1 MDDREKLADELHD
14 LELVDYFYL
23 NLTTPQLLS
32 HLKQIDLKLTP
43 KSDEAPFN
51 AIVKGYQAATDQ
63 QGHPWIVKPVTCADE
78 ALYHRVCMLVYL
90 LDHQTGTLSAPL
102 VLTKINGK
110 PFRATKVIR
119 KGIQISSYNYLN
131 KPYIDYIRQDLVNRW
146 IYFDEDRNPNNY
158 LVIQNSQRKD
168 FLVAI
173 DFDKADL
180 TTTKMKITGDPDK
193 FGWFRTEKT
202 RFLTLL
208 RPEHFQNQPLE
219 LFDTR
224 LEAFNRLSGEQL
236 KDWAWSLLEGWAEP
250 ELAET
255 LARNLRER
263 IQYVNE
269 YFRTWFKPAAETPS
283 TTHDDDYSAFGK
295 SFLQMYGDKR

>member
-1 MDDREKLADELHD
+1 MKQRKTRLA
-14 LELVDYFYL
+14 V
-23 NLTTPQLLS
+23 LLPS
-32 HLKQIDLKLTP
+32 LAIAMGIH
-43 KSDEAPFN
+43 SAPG
-51 AIVKGYQAATDQ
+51 AAATCSKSASNDALFIT
-63 QGHPWIVKPVTCADE
+63 GSCADP
-78 ALYHRVCMLVYL
+78 V
-90 LDHQTGTLSAPL
+90 
-102 VLTKINGK
+102 
-110 PFRATKVIR
+110 
-119 KGIQISSYNYLN
+119 LN

-219 LFDTR
+219 LFDAR
-224 LEAFNRLSGEQL
+224 LEAFNRLSSEQL

-255 LARNLRER
+255 LSHNLRDR

-269 YFRTWFKPAAETPS
+269 YFRRWFKPAAETLS
-283 TTHDDDYSAFGK
+283 TTHEDDYSAFGK

>member
-1 MDDREKLADELHD
+1 MDEREQLAAELHD
-14 LELVDYFYL
+14 SELVEYFYL
-23 NLTTPQLLS
+23 SFTTPQLLT
-32 HLKQIDLKLTP
+32 HLKELTLQLTP

-63 QGHPWIVKPVTCADE
+63 QGHPWIVKPVTCPEE
-78 ALYHRVCMLVYL
+78 ALYHRICMLVYL

-102 VLTKINGK
+102 VLTSIDGK
-110 PFRATKVIR
+110 PYRATKVIR
-119 KGIQISSYNYLN
+119 KGVQISSYNYLD

-158 LVIQNSQRKD
+158 LVIQNSQRKN

-180 TTTKMKITGDPDK
+180 TTAKMKITGDPEK

-219 LFDTR
+219 LFDAR
-224 LEAFNRLSGEQL
+224 LKAFESISSEQL
-236 KDWAWSLLEGWAEP
+236 KEWIKSLLEGWATQDQV
-250 ELAET
+250 ET
-255 LARNLRER
+255 ISRNLKDR
-263 IQYVNE
+263 ILYVSE
-269 YFRTWFKPAAETPS
+269 YFRTWFKPASETPS
-283 TTHDDDYSAFGK
+283 TTHEDEYSAFGK